1 MQFKLKKKK
10 FTSSRLDSIKEELTL
25 SVEDKYSEKSTK
37 IKVFHESSNSL
48 LVPFQYALEKFGK
61 DNFNC
66 KFQETPVQLKFEGQL
81 RDCQTDIIE
90 ATKKELMLSQPS
102 GCIIA
107 AKTGIGKSVLGLYL
121 ISEFKQKTLILVH
134 KKFLMDQWIDKIKT
148 FLPTARIGTIQGPK
162 IDIDDKDIVIGMI
175 QSIVLKNYPKEIYDS
190 FGMVIVDET
199 HHLAAETFSRSFYNI
214 GTKKYTIG
222 LSATPYRKDGLTK
235 VIEWHIGKI
244 LDINPDQQSVNDS
257 CRVDFYNI
265 KHDPEPE
272 EKKNVINK
280 INMPS
285 MVTDLINC
293 SRRNDLII
301 NDTLTLIHQKSDTT
315 PRKILIL
322 SDRIAHLKFLYS
334 ELNLRTSKTIGLYI
348 GKMKRA
354 ELELSNTCDIILGS
368 YNMCSEGYDCPDLN
382 TLILATPK
390 SDITQSIGRIFRK
403 KHNIQPIIIDY
414 CDTYSIFKTQGYKRK
429 RLYRTI
435 LSNAIV
441 TNKTILLDQ
450 KTDSHSDSDSDSDHL
465 EFIDD

>member
-1 MQFKLKKKK
+1 MKFKLKKKT
-10 FTSSRLDSIKEELTL
+10 FTSSQLDAIKEELTL
-25 SVEDKYSEKSTK
+25 SVEDKYSGKSTK

-48 LVPFQYALEKFGK
+48 LVPFQYALDKFGK
-61 DNFNC
+61 ENFNC
-66 KFQETPVQLKFEGQL
+66 EFNNTSVQLKFKGQL
-81 RDCQTDIIE
+81 RDCQTDIID
-90 ATKKELMLSQPS
+90 ATKKELMLSEPS

-107 AKTGIGKSVLGLYL
+107 AKTGIGKSILGLYL
-121 ISEFKQKTLILVH
+121 ISELKQKTLILVH

-148 FLPTARIGTIQGPK
+148 FLPTAKIGTIQGPI
-162 IDIDDKDIVIGMI
+162 IDVDDKDIVIGMI
-175 QSIVLKNYPKEIYDS
+175 QSIVLKDYPKEIYDS

-235 VIEWHIGKI
+235 VIEWHIGSI
-244 LDINPDQQSVNDS
+244 LNINPDQQSVDDS

-265 KHDPEPE
+265 THDPEPE
-272 EKKNVINK
+272 EKKNVVNK

-293 SRRNDLII
+293 SKRNDLII
-301 NDTLTLIHQKSDTT
+301 NDTITLINQDTS
-315 PRKILIL
+315 RKILIL
-322 SDRIAHLKFLYS
+322 SDRIAHLKFLHS

-354 ELELSNTCDIILGS
+354 DLELSNTCDIILGS

-390 SDITQSIGRIFRK
+390 SDITQSIGRIFHK
-403 KHNIQPIIIDY
+403 KHTILPLIIDY

-429 RLYRTI
+429 RLYRSI

-441 TNKTILLDQ
+441 TNKNVLLGEVHEISD
-450 KTDSHSDSDSDSDHL
+450 DSDSENLD
-465 EFIDD
+465 FIEE